1 MLCVEGVVGIEGCR
15 RKKKTGSK
23 DILGLGLKGFGGSDN
38 ESVHLHHFGRNMI
51 DNSNYFF
58 TEFVTAYGGFAC
70 NAVRCLGM

>member
-15 RKKKTGSK
+15 RKKSGWK
-23 DILGLGLKGFGGSDN
+23 DILVLGVKGCGGSDTKI
-38 ESVHLHHFGRNMI
+38 VHLHQFCRNMI

-70 NAVRCLGM
+70 NAVHCLGM